1 MRQYAARR
9 VVIMFPVLFLVTVLA
24 AGLIRLAPG
33 DAVVQ
38 SAAEANATL
47 TQEELVAIRAELG
60 LDRPFHCQY
69 FDWIGI
75 GGISFLGCD
84 DADWSGII
92 TGNLGQ
98 SLTPGRIEV
107 SEILSKSVPI
117 SIELGVIAMVISLF
131 VAVPI
136 GVWSAIRQ
144 DSLSDYLGR
153 LFSISGLSIP
163 DFIIGSMVILFGA
176 IWLRWTP
183 PLTYSGFFED
193 PSENIKIM
201 MTPALIIGVR
211 LSSITMRMLR
221 STMLEVLRQDYVRTA
236 WAKGLKERSVIV
248 RHVLKNAFIP
258 VITVVGSQLG
268 FLFGGVVIIE
278 TIFNLP
284 GLGRSL
290 ILAINGRDLPMVQ
303 SGVLVISV
311 FFVMINLLVD
321 LSYAWFDPRIRY
333 E

>member
-33 DAVVQ
+33 DAVIQ

-60 LDRPFHCQY
+60 LDRPFHVQY
-69 FDWIGI
+69 GEWV
-75 GGISFLGCD
+75 GGLFMGD
-84 DADWSGII
+84 
-92 TGNLGQ
+92 LGQ
-98 SLTPGRIEV
+98 SLTPGRSPV
-107 SEILSKSVPI
+107 SEKIGKAIPV

-131 VAVPI
+131 VAVPV
-136 GVWSAIRQ
+136 GVWAAIRQ
-144 DSLSDYLGR
+144 DSISDYLGR

-176 IWLRWTP
+176 VWLGWTP
-183 PLTYSGFFED
+183 PLTYKSFFDD
-193 PSENIKIM
+193 PGGNLLM
-201 MTPALIIGVR
+201 MITPSLIIGVR

-236 WAKGLKERSVIV
+236 WAKGLRERSVIV

-284 GLGRSL
+284 GLGKAL
-290 ILAINGRDLPMVQ
+290 IEAINGRDLPTVQ

-311 FFVMINLLVD
+311 FFVVINLVVD

>member
-1 MRQYAARR
+1 MRQYATRR
-9 VVIMFPVLFLVTVLA
+9 VIIMFPVLFLVTVLA

-60 LDRPFHCQY
+60 LDRPFHVQY
-69 FDWIGI
+69 GEWV
-75 GGISFLGCD
+75 GGLFVGD
-84 DADWSGII
+84 
-92 TGNLGQ
+92 LGQ

-107 SEILSKSVPI
+107 SEILSKAVPV
-117 SIELGVIAMVISLF
+117 SIELGVIALVISLL

-176 IWLRWTP
+176 IWFSWTP

-193 PSENIKIM
+193 PGENLKIM

-236 WAKGLKERSVIV
+236 WAKGLRERSVIV

-290 ILAINGRDLPMVQ
+290 IQAINSRDLPMVQ
-303 SGVLVISV
+303 SGVLIISV
-311 FFVMINLLVD
+311 FFVVINLLVD
-321 LSYAWFDPRIRY
+321 LSYGWFDPRIRY

>member
-1 MRQYAARR
+1 MRQYATRR
-9 VVIMFPVLFLVTVLA
+9 VIIMFPVLFLVTVLA

-60 LDRPFHCQY
+60 LDRPFHVQY
-69 FDWIGI
+69 GEWV
-75 GGISFLGCD
+75 GGLFVGD
-84 DADWSGII
+84 
-92 TGNLGQ
+92 LGQ

-107 SEILSKSVPI
+107 SEILSKAVPV
-117 SIELGVIAMVISLF
+117 SIELGVIALVISLV

-176 IWLRWTP
+176 IWLSWTP

-193 PSENIKIM
+193 PGENLKIM

-236 WAKGLKERSVIV
+236 WAKGLRERSVIV

-290 ILAINGRDLPMVQ
+290 IQAINSRDLPMVQ
-303 SGVLVISV
+303 SGVLIISV
-311 FFVMINLLVD
+311 FFVVINLLVD
-321 LSYAWFDPRIRY
+321 LSYGWFDPRIRY